1 MLFDTRPIGTDFL
14 ISPAIEEQRLS
25 VFMLRLD
32 AIHEVVSGNKLFK
45 LQFFLEQALSSTE
58 KTIIT
63 FGGAY
68 SNHLVATAYACQQLG
83 LRSIGLVR
91 GEKPSHLSHTLQY
104 CSSLQMEL
112 HYLSRSD
119 YQEQAN
125 TGTTAFK
132 GTVVPEGGYHPIG
145 AKGAANIMQLFPQLA
160 PTHII
165 TATGTGTTLAGL
177 LMNKKEGQTII
188 AVPVIKGMH
197 DLNERLQ
204 HLLSSSILPTFEV
217 WPDAHEGGYA
227 KHNPEL
233 ISWMNQF
240 YEQYQIPTDVIYTAK
255 MMKAVFQKIEEK
267 YFEPGSCICCIHTG
281 GLQGNQSFAKDS
293 FVF

>member
-1 MLFDTRPIGTDFL
+1 
-14 ISPAIEEQRLS
+14 
-25 VFMLRLD
+25 
-32 AIHEVVSGNKLFK
+32 
-45 LQFFLEQALSSTE
+45 LQFFLEQALSSPE
-58 KTIIT
+58 KTIVT

-83 LRSIGLVR
+83 LKCIGLVR
-91 GEKPSHLSHTLQY
+91 GEKPSNLSHTLQY
-104 CSSLQMEL
+104 CASLEMEL
-112 HYLSRSD
+112 HYLSRTD
-119 YQEQAN
+119 YQQQAN

-132 GTVVPEGGYHPIG
+132 GTVVPEGGYHPLG
-145 AKGAANIMQLFPQLA
+145 AKGAADIMQLFPQIA

-188 AVPVIKGMH
+188 SVPVIKGMH
-197 DLNERLQ
+197 DLDERL
-204 HLLSSSILPTFEV
+204 HYLLSTTIVPAFEI

-233 ISWMNQF
+233 IAWMNQF
-240 YEQYQIPTDVIYTAK
+240 YEQHQIPTDVVYTGK

-267 YFEPGSCICCIHTG
+267 YFKPGSSICCIHTG
-281 GLQGNQSFAKDS
+281 GLQGNLSFAKDS
-293 FVF
+293 FIF